1 MVKKSATNGDATLQE
16 SRTLRSERKK
26 MENCV
31 SGFGI
36 RDSGFGIR
44 EHDAPRGALK
54 LKLENKCT
62 AILTTHF
69 ISLIY
74 VNLKANC
81 PHTGNY
87 QRAPLEAKHSK
98 SARAHQTKR
107 EPR

>member
-1 MVKKSATNGDATLQE
+1 MLRRKAVNFGLLCLTLGRG
-16 SRTLRSERKK
+16 RTGFGIRD
-26 MENCV
+26 

-44 EHDAPRGALK
+44 EHDAPRGTLK
-54 LKLENKCT
+54 VKLESKCI